1 MNLKEA
7 YRYANHLSNLL
18 DNAYSYLRTN
28 RFVTT
33 TTQTHLRKKANI
45 DATDEVIE
53 VPKPYD
59 VDFTANDVI
68 DFVVKLINEKEKL
81 SQAINKAKA
90 TTEIN
95 IDSAISINKTKQGF
109 ISVLTTMAAIKPS
122 NTIVQ
127 GSDYKF
133 NSDGN
138 QVKYVYNIEQNMS
151 IDFDR
156 NDVKGLIKKY
166 NKMCDE
172 VSSKVDEIEINA
184 IVDFDPLFDLS
195 DDFEDLVVSTK

>member
-18 DNAYSYLRTN
+18 DDSYVYLRTN

-33 TTQTHLRKKANI
+33 TTQTHLRKKVNA

-68 DFVVKLINEKEKL
+68 DFVVKLIDEKEKL
-81 SQAINKAKA
+81 SYAITKAKA

-95 IDSAISINKTKQGF
+95 IDSAISMNKTKQGF
-109 ISVLTTMAAIKPS
+109 VSVLNTMAAIKPS

-138 QVKYVYNIEQNMS
+138 QVKYVYNIKQNMS

-172 VSSKVDEIEINA
+172 VSAKLDEIEINT

-195 DDFEDLVVSTK
+195 DSFEDLVTRTK

>member
-1 MNLKEA
+1 MNLKES
-7 YRYANHLSNLL
+7 YRYANYLSNLL
-18 DNAYSYLRTN
+18 DTAYGYLRTN

-33 TTQTHLRKKANI
+33 TKQNHLRKKVNI
-45 DATDEVIE
+45 DAADEVIE
-53 VPKPYD
+53 VPKSYD
-59 VDFTANDVI
+59 VDFNANNVI
-68 DFVVKLINEKEKL
+68 DFVVRLIDEKEKL
-81 SQAINKAKA
+81 SQAITKAKA

-95 IDSAISINKTKQGF
+95 IDSAVSMNKTKLEF
-109 ISVLTTMAAIKPS
+109 ISVLNTMVAIKPS
-122 NTIVQ
+122 NAIVQ

-138 QVKYVYNIEQNMS
+138 QVKYVYNIEQSVS

-172 VSSKVDEIEINA
+172 VSAKLDEIEINT
-184 IVDFDPLFDLS
+184 VVEFDPLFDLS
-195 DDFEDLVVSTK
+195 DDFEDLVTSTK

>member
-81 SQAINKAKA
+81 SQGINKAKA

-138 QVKYVYNIEQNMS
+138 QVKYVYNIEQSVS

-172 VSSKVDEIEINA
+172 VSAKLDEIEINT
-184 IVDFDPLFDLS
+184 IVDFEPLFDLS
-195 DDFEDLVVSTK
+195 DDFEDLVLSAK

>member
-7 YRYANHLSNLL
+7 YRYANHLNGLL
-18 DNAYSYLRTN
+18 DDAYVYLRTN

-33 TTQTHLRKKANI
+33 TTQTHLRKKANA

-59 VDFTANDVI
+59 VDFSANDVI
-68 DFVVKLINEKEKL
+68 DFVVKLIDEKERL
-81 SQAINKAKA
+81 SQAITKAKA

-95 IDSAISINKTKQGF
+95 IDSAISMNKTKQGF
-109 ISVLTTMAAIKPS
+109 VSVLNTMAAIKPS

-138 QVKYVYNIEQNMS
+138 QVKYVYNIEQSVS

-166 NKMCDE
+166 NKTCDE
-172 VSSKVDEIEINA
+172 VSAKLDEIEINT

-195 DDFEDLVVSTK
+195 DDFEDLVLSAK